1 MRKKLALLLPVL
13 TMGLATLVSCN
24 KPVTAKNVTES
35 DTLYVKK
42 VEGLNKDFILGMD
55 ASSVIAEEASGVKYY
70 NHDGEEEDVFKIL
83 ADNGVN
89 YIRVRVWNDPFS
101 SSGHGYGGGN
111 NDIDTAVAIGK
122 RATKYGMKL
131 LVDFHYSDFWADPAK
146 QMVPK
151 AWKNMDYFEKAEALY
166 NFTKESLE
174 KLKAENIKVGM
185 VQVGNETNGGKMA
198 GETRFSYFVGL
209 LNQGYKAVK
218 KVYPSAL
225 VAVHFANPE
234 KTQNYLNWAEQL
246 KEYEAKYDVFGSS
259 YYPYWHGTLD
269 NLSDVL
275 SQIAKKYNK
284 KVMCM
289 ETSYAYTSENSDFFN
304 NTIGETSGFDYKPY
318 PFTLAGQANHIREVT
333 NAMVHTKNGI
343 GVCYWEGTWITVG
356 TNSWEE
362 NHTKWEAY
370 GSGWASSYA
379 IEYDPNDAG
388 QYFGGCAVENQA
400 LFDKNGKALE
410 SLKAFGMMYQ
420 GNDAPRY
427 VDGIEDAM
435 VSHYTYED
443 FTLPET
449 VNVIYNTNEKSEV
462 SVTWDAFDIPA
473 AKAAGNGKYTIHG
486 TAEGMDVYCYLTIM
500 EKNFLENYSFET
512 GDSTNWTVN
521 NLNPNLPFNDDGY
534 KVKPTTENPQT
545 GKYAFHFWCNSSD
558 ACKFEVEQEV
568 TVETAGKYKAQV
580 SIMGGGPT
588 GEAVTPEQQNINL
601 YIKVNG
607 TLLTSETGL
616 ITVYKAWSDIKVP
629 EINVAAGDR
638 VTVGIHVESGLK
650 GVWGDIDDVML
661 NFVE

>member
-1 MRKKLALLLPVL
+1 
-13 TMGLATLVSCN
+13 
-24 KPVTAKNVTES
+24 
-35 DTLYVKK
+35 
-42 VEGLNKDFILGMD
+42 
-55 ASSVIAEEASGVKYY
+55 
-70 NHDGEEEDVFKIL
+70 
-83 ADNGVN
+83 
-89 YIRVRVWNDPFS
+89 
-101 SSGHGYGGGN
+101 
-111 NDIDTAVAIGK
+111 
-122 RATKYGMKL
+122 
-131 LVDFHYSDFWADPAK
+131 
-146 QMVPK
+146 
-151 AWKNMDYFEKAEALY
+151 
-166 NFTKESLE
+166 
-174 KLKAENIKVGM
+174 
-185 VQVGNETNGGKMA
+185 
-198 GETRFSYFVGL
+198 
-209 LNQGYKAVK
+209 
-218 KVYPSAL
+218 
-225 VAVHFANPE
+225 
-234 KTQNYLNWAEQL
+234 
-246 KEYEAKYDVFGSS
+246 
-259 YYPYWHGTLD
+259 
-269 NLSDVL
+269 
-275 SQIAKKYNK
+275 
-284 KVMCM
+284 
-289 ETSYAYTSENSDFFN
+289 
-304 NTIGETSGFDYKPY
+304 
-318 PFTLAGQANHIREVT
+318 
-333 NAMVHTKNGI
+333 
-343 GVCYWEGTWITVG
+343 
-356 TNSWEE
+356 
-362 NHTKWEAY
+362 
-370 GSGWASSYA
+370 
-379 IEYDPNDAG
+379 
-388 QYFGGCAVENQA
+388 
-400 LFDKNGKALE
+400 
-410 SLKAFGMMYQ
+410 MMYQ
-420 GNDAPRY
+420 GNDAPKY

-512 GDSTNWTVN
+512 GDSTNWTVT

-629 EINVAAGDR
+629 EIIVDAGDR

>member
-24 KPVTAKNVTES
+24 KPATAKNVTKS

-174 KLKAENIKVGM
+174 KLKAEKIKVGM

-259 YYPYWHGTLD
+259 YYPYWHGTL
-269 NLSDVL
+269 
-275 SQIAKKYNK
+275 
-284 KVMCM
+284 
-289 ETSYAYTSENSDFFN
+289 
-304 NTIGETSGFDYKPY
+304 
-318 PFTLAGQANHIREVT
+318 
-333 NAMVHTKNGI
+333 
-343 GVCYWEGTWITVG
+343 
-356 TNSWEE
+356 
-362 NHTKWEAY
+362 
-370 GSGWASSYA
+370 
-379 IEYDPNDAG
+379 
-388 QYFGGCAVENQA
+388 
-400 LFDKNGKALE
+400 
-410 SLKAFGMMYQ
+410 
-420 GNDAPRY
+420 
-427 VDGIEDAM
+427 
-435 VSHYTYED
+435 
-443 FTLPET
+443 
-449 VNVIYNTNEKSEV
+449 
-462 SVTWDAFDIPA
+462 
-473 AKAAGNGKYTIHG
+473 
-486 TAEGMDVYCYLTIM
+486 
-500 EKNFLENYSFET
+500 
-512 GDSTNWTVN
+512 
-521 NLNPNLPFNDDGY
+521 
-534 KVKPTTENPQT
+534 
-545 GKYAFHFWCNSSD
+545 
-558 ACKFEVEQEV
+558 
-568 TVETAGKYKAQV
+568 
-580 SIMGGGPT
+580 
-588 GEAVTPEQQNINL
+588 
-601 YIKVNG
+601 
-607 TLLTSETGL
+607 
-616 ITVYKAWSDIKVP
+616 
-629 EINVAAGDR
+629 
-638 VTVGIHVESGLK
+638 
-650 GVWGDIDDVML
+650 
-661 NFVE
+661 

>member
-1 MRKKLALLLPVL
+1 MLFTLL
-13 TMGLATLVSCN
+13 TQ
-24 KPVTAKNVTES
+24 K
-35 DTLYVKK
+35 
-42 VEGLNKDFILGMD
+42 
-55 ASSVIAEEASGVKYY
+55 
-70 NHDGEEEDVFKIL
+70 
-83 ADNGVN
+83 
-89 YIRVRVWNDPFS
+89 
-101 SSGHGYGGGN
+101 
-111 NDIDTAVAIGK
+111 
-122 RATKYGMKL
+122 
-131 LVDFHYSDFWADPAK
+131 
-146 QMVPK
+146 
-151 AWKNMDYFEKAEALY
+151 
-166 NFTKESLE
+166 
-174 KLKAENIKVGM
+174 
-185 VQVGNETNGGKMA
+185 
-198 GETRFSYFVGL
+198 
-209 LNQGYKAVK
+209 
-218 KVYPSAL
+218 
-225 VAVHFANPE
+225 

-259 YYPYWHGTLD
+259 YYPYWHGTLE

-420 GNDAPRY
+420 GNDAPKY

-443 FTLPET
+443 FALPET

-512 GDSTNWTVN
+512 GDSTNWTVT

-629 EINVAAGDR
+629 EIVVDAGDR